1 MSRALFAAVAVL
13 PLMLAAGSAVA
24 QSHGGHGAHAAPA
37 RPPQARPTPAPKP
50 KPRAAAPRRATP
62 PAPAQAPAVDAH
74 AGHAMSAAPAAAADP
89 HAGHDMGGMQ
99 TAPAQTPAADPH
111 AGHNMGQTPAAADPH
126 AGHDMGGMQTA
137 PARTPAAD
145 PHAGHAMS
153 AAPASAADPHA
164 GHDMSGMQTA
174 PATAPD
180 ADPHAGH
187 AMSAAPAAAA
197 DPHAGHDMSGMQTAP
212 ATAPVADP
220 HAGHNMSPAPAAVAD
235 PHAGHDMSAMQ
246 TPAADPHAGHDMSA
260 MAGGAPNIPTSVDA
274 VGGRMVETPPP
285 AAARAA
291 PAHAADLLFD
301 PAVMAASRQQLLVEN
316 GDVRTTAVLIDSIEA
331 SFGDGEEG
339 YSWNA
344 QGWTGGDINR
354 FWWKTEGEGA
364 FDGKLHDAEVQALYS
379 RAVAP
384 FWDVQAG
391 VRQDFRPD
399 GDDTTHLTVGVQ
411 GVAPYWFEMS
421 AAAFLST
428 EGDLTARAEAEYDQR
443 ITQKWILQ
451 PAIEVAFSASDIPE
465 LEIGSGL
472 TSVTAGLRLRYEIR
486 KEFAPYVGVEWSR
499 SFGDTA
505 DYARARG
512 DDVDATR
519 LVVGIKAWF

>member
-1 MSRALFAAVAVL
+1 
-13 PLMLAAGSAVA
+13 
-24 QSHGGHGAHAAPA
+24 
-37 RPPQARPTPAPKP
+37 
-50 KPRAAAPRRATP
+50 
-62 PAPAQAPAVDAH
+62 
-74 AGHAMSAAPAAAADP
+74 MSAAPAAA
-89 HAGHDMGGMQ
+89 
-99 TAPAQTPAADPH
+99 T
-111 AGHNMGQTPAAADPH
+111 
-126 AGHDMGGMQTA
+126 
-137 PARTPAAD
+137 
-145 PHAGHAMS
+145 
-153 AAPASAADPHA
+153 DPHA

-174 PATAPD
+174 PA

-187 AMSAAPAAAA
+187 NMALAADPHAGHDERGAQAAT
-197 DPHAGHDMSGMQTAP
+197 DPHAGHDMSGM
-212 ATAPVADP
+212 AT
-220 HAGHNMSPAPAAVAD
+220 
-235 PHAGHDMSAMQ
+235 
-246 TPAADPHAGHDMSA
+246 
-260 MAGGAPNIPTSVDA
+260 GAPNIPTSVDA
-274 VGGRMVETPPP
+274 ADGRMVETPPP

-301 PAVMAASRQQLLVEN
+301 PAVMAASRKQLLAEN
-316 GDVRTTAVLIDSIEA
+316 GDVRTTAVLIDTLEA
-331 SFGDGEEG
+331 GFGDGEEG

-344 QGWTGGDINR
+344 QGWSGGDINR

-364 FDGKLHDAEVQALYS
+364 LDGKLHEAEVQALYS

-451 PAIEVAFSASDIPE
+451 PAIEVAMSASDIPE
-465 LEIGSGL
+465 LEIGAGL

-486 KEFAPYVGVEWSR
+486 KEFAPYVGVEWTR
-499 SFGDTA
+499 SLGDTA
-505 DYARARG
+505 DYVKARG
-512 DDVDATR
+512 LDPDAVR
-519 LVVGIKAWF
+519 FVVGLKAWL

>member
-13 PLMLAAGSAVA
+13 PLMLAAGSALA
-24 QSHGGHGAHAAPA
+24 QTHGGHAGHGAQAAPA
-37 RPPQARPTPAPKP
+37 RPPQARPRPAP
-50 KPRAAAPRRATP
+50 KPRAAAPRPA
-62 PAPAQAPAVDAH
+62 APAAPVAADPHGGHDMSGH
-74 AGHAMSAAPAAAADP
+74 AGHGAQPAPVDPHAGHDMSAAPAAA
-89 HAGHDMGGMQ
+89 
-99 TAPAQTPAADPH
+99 T
-111 AGHNMGQTPAAADPH
+111 
-126 AGHDMGGMQTA
+126 
-137 PARTPAAD
+137 
-145 PHAGHAMS
+145 
-153 AAPASAADPHA
+153 DPHA

-174 PATAPD
+174 PA
-180 ADPHAGH
+180 
-187 AMSAAPAAAA
+187 
-197 DPHAGHDMSGMQTAP
+197 
-212 ATAPVADP
+212 ADP
-220 HAGHNMSPAPAAVAD
+220 HAGHNMAPAAD
-235 PHAGHDMSAMQ
+235 PHAGHVMGQ
-246 TPAADPHAGHDMSA
+246 TSAADPHAGHDMSA

-301 PAVMAASRQQLLVEN
+301 PAAMAAARKQLLAEN
-316 GDVRTTAVLIDSIEA
+316 GDVRTTAVLIDTLEA

-391 VRQDFRPD
+391 VRQDIRPD
-399 GDDTTHLTVGVQ
+399 GDDTTHLTFGVQ

-443 ITQKWILQ
+443 LTQKWILQ
-451 PAIEVAFSASDIPE
+451 PAVEVALSASDIPE
-465 LEIGSGL
+465 LEMGSGL

-505 DYARARG
+505 DYAKARG
-512 DDVDATR
+512 DDVEATR
-519 LVVGIKAWF
+519 FVVGIKAWF

>member
-1 MSRALFAAVAVL
+1 MSRALFAAVAAL
-13 PLMLAAGSAVA
+13 PLMLAAGSAIA
-24 QSHGGHGAHAAPA
+24 QSHGGHGVHGAHAAPA
-37 RPPQARPTPAPKP
+37 RPTQARPTPRPG
-50 KPRAAAPRRATP
+50 PRAAAPQPRRVTP
-62 PAPAQAPAVDAH
+62 PA
-74 AGHAMSAAPAAAADP
+74 AAPAP
-89 HAGHDMGGMQ
+89 
-99 TAPAQTPAADPH
+99 
-111 AGHNMGQTPAAADPH
+111 
-126 AGHDMGGMQTA
+126 
-137 PARTPAAD
+137 
-145 PHAGHAMS
+145 
-153 AAPASAADPHA
+153 AADPHA

-174 PATAPD
+174 LARTPA

-187 AMSAAPAAAA
+187 NMSPAPAAAA

-212 ATAPVADP
+212 ADP
-220 HAGHNMSPAPAAVAD
+220 HAGHNMGQAPASD
-235 PHAGHDMSAMQ
+235 PHAGHGMSAM
-246 TPAADPHAGHDMSA
+246 P
-260 MAGGAPNIPTSVDA
+260 GGAPDIPTSVDA
-274 VGGRMVETPPP
+274 VGGRMVETPPS

-301 PAVMAASRQQLLVEN
+301 PAAMAASRKQLLAEN
-316 GDVRTTAVLIDSIEA
+316 GDVRITAVLIDSIEA
-331 SFGDGEEG
+331 SFGDGEKG

-344 QGWTGGDINR
+344 QGYTGGDINR

-411 GVAPYWFEMS
+411 GVAPYWFEMG

-428 EGDLTARAEAEYDQR
+428 GGDLTVRAEVEYDQR
-443 ITQKWILQ
+443 ITRKWILQ
-451 PAIEVAFSASDIPE
+451 PAIEAAFSASDIPE
-465 LEIGSGL
+465 LETGSGL
-472 TSVTAGLRLRYEIR
+472 TSVTAALRLRYEIR
-486 KEFAPYVGVEWSR
+486 KEFAPYVGVAWSR
-499 SFGDTA
+499 AFGDTA

-512 DDVDATR
+512 DDVQATR

>member
-37 RPPQARPTPAPKP
+37 RPPQARPAPKP
-50 KPRAAAPRRATP
+50 KPRAAAPQPRRATP
-62 PAPAQAPAVDAH
+62 PAPVAT
-74 AGHAMSAAPAAAADP
+74 DP
-89 HAGHDMGGMQ
+89 HAGHDMSGMQ
-99 TAPAQTPAADPH
+99 ATPAPAATADPHADHDMSGMQMAPAQTPAADPH
-111 AGHNMGQTPAAADPH
+111 AGHNMSP
-126 AGHDMGGMQTA
+126 
-137 PARTPAAD
+137 
-145 PHAGHAMS
+145 
-153 AAPASAADPHA
+153 
-164 GHDMSGMQTA
+164 
-174 PATAPD
+174 
-180 ADPHAGH
+180 
-187 AMSAAPAAAA
+187 APAAAA
-197 DPHAGHDMSGMQTAP
+197 DPHAGHDMSGMQAAP
-212 ATAPVADP
+212 AQAPAADP
-220 HAGHNMSPAPAAVAD
+220 HAGHNMGQAPVAD
-235 PHAGHDMSAMQ
+235 PHAGHDMS
-246 TPAADPHAGHDMSA
+246 G

-301 PAVMAASRQQLLVEN
+301 PAVMAASRKQLLVEN
-316 GDVRTTAVLIDSIEA
+316 GDIRSTAVLIDSIES
-331 SFGDGEEG
+331 SFGDGEKD

-364 FDGKLHDAEVQALYS
+364 FDGKLHEAEVQALYS
-379 RAVAP
+379 RAIAP

-399 GDDTTHLTVGVQ
+399 GEDTTHLTVGVQ

-428 EGDLTARAEAEYDQR
+428 KGDLTARAEAEYDQR

-451 PAIEVAFSASDIPE
+451 PAVEVAFSASDIPE

-505 DYARARG
+505 DYAKARG
-512 DDVDATR
+512 EDADATR

>member
-24 QSHGGHGAHAAPA
+24 QAHGGHGGHSAHAAPA
-37 RPPQARPTPAPKP
+37 RPPQARPAPKP
-50 KPRAAAPRRATP
+50 KPRTAAPQPRRVTP
-62 PAPAQAPAVDAH
+62 
-74 AGHAMSAAPAAAADP
+74 AAPANP
-89 HAGHDMGGMQ
+89 HAGHDMGGMR
-99 TAPAQTPAADPH
+99 TAPVQAPAVDPH
-111 AGHNMGQTPAAADPH
+111 AGHNMSSTPAA
-126 AGHDMGGMQTA
+126 
-137 PARTPAAD
+137 
-145 PHAGHAMS
+145 
-153 AAPASAADPHA
+153 AADPHA
-164 GHDMSGMQTA
+164 GHDMSGMQTVPA
-174 PATAPD
+174 PASA

-187 AMSAAPAAAA
+187 NMAPATAPQTTDKTCTCPKCAEGAATHDCAMPGAASTDPHAGHDMSSMSAAPAADPHAGHNMGAAPAAAA

-212 ATAPVADP
+212 VDP
-220 HAGHNMSPAPAAVAD
+220 HAGHNMGQP
-235 PHAGHDMSAMQ
+235 
-246 TPAADPHAGHDMSA
+246 PAADPHAGHDMSA

-301 PAVMAASRQQLLVEN
+301 PAVMAAARKQLLAEN

-331 SFGDGEEG
+331 GFGDGEKS

-443 ITQKWILQ
+443 ITQRWILQ
-451 PAIEVAFSASDIPE
+451 PAVEVALSASDIPE

-486 KEFAPYVGVEWSR
+486 KEFAPYVGIEWSR
-499 SFGDTA
+499 AFGDTA

-519 LVVGIKAWF
+519 FVVGIKAWF

>member
-13 PLMLAAGSAVA
+13 PLMLAAGAAVA
-24 QSHGGHGAHAAPA
+24 QSHGGHAGHGAQAAPA
-37 RPPQARPTPAPKP
+37 RPPQARPTPASKP

-62 PAPAQAPAVDAH
+62 PASAQAP
-74 AGHAMSAAPAAAADP
+74 
-89 HAGHDMGGMQ
+89 
-99 TAPAQTPAADPH
+99 
-111 AGHNMGQTPAAADPH
+111 
-126 AGHDMGGMQTA
+126 
-137 PARTPAAD
+137 
-145 PHAGHAMS
+145 
-153 AAPASAADPHA
+153 AADPHA
-164 GHDMSGMQTA
+164 GHDMS
-174 PATAPD
+174 
-180 ADPHAGH
+180 
-187 AMSAAPAAAA
+187 SAPAAAA

-212 ATAPVADP
+212 ATAPA
-220 HAGHNMSPAPAAVAD
+220 AD

-246 TPAADPHAGHDMSA
+246 TSPAQPAVSDPHAGHDMSAVPPAADPHAGHDMSA

-301 PAVMAASRQQLLVEN
+301 PVVMAASRKQLLVEN
-316 GDVRTTAVLIDSIEA
+316 GDIRSTAVLIDSIEA
-331 SFGDGEEG
+331 SFGDGEET

-354 FWWKTEGEGA
+354 FWWKTEGEGE
-364 FDGKLHDAEVQALYS
+364 FGGKLHEAEVQALYS
-379 RAVAP
+379 RAIAP

-399 GDDTTHLTVGVQ
+399 GDDTTHLTVGIQ

-443 ITQKWILQ
+443 LTQKWILQ
-451 PAIEVAFSASDIPE
+451 PAIEVAMSASDIPE

-472 TSVTAGLRLRYEIR
+472 TSIMAGLRLRYEIR

-499 SFGDTA
+499 SLGDTA
-505 DYARARG
+505 DYAKARG
-512 DDVDATR
+512 GEADDMR

>member
-13 PLMLAAGSAVA
+13 PPMLAAGSAVA
-24 QSHGGHGAHAAPA
+24 QSHAGHAGHGAHAAPA
-37 RPPQARPTPAPKP
+37 RPAQARPLQARPRPAP
-50 KPRAAAPRRATP
+50 KPRAAAPRPAAP
-62 PAPAQAPAVDAH
+62 AASVAADPHAGHDMSGHAGHAAPAAAADHHAGHDMSGMQAAPAQTPAADPH
-74 AGHAMSAAPAAAADP
+74 AGHAMSPAAAADP
-89 HAGHDMGGMQ
+89 HAGHDMSGMAQ
-99 TAPAQTPAADPH
+99 AQTPAADPH
-111 AGHNMGQTPAAADPH
+111 AGHNMGQ
-126 AGHDMGGMQTA
+126 
-137 PARTPAAD
+137 
-145 PHAGHAMS
+145 S
-153 AAPASAADPHA
+153 
-164 GHDMSGMQTA
+164 
-174 PATAPD
+174 
-180 ADPHAGH
+180 
-187 AMSAAPAAAA
+187 
-197 DPHAGHDMSGMQTAP
+197 
-212 ATAPVADP
+212 
-220 HAGHNMSPAPAAVAD
+220 
-235 PHAGHDMSAMQ
+235 
-246 TPAADPHAGHDMSA
+246 PAADPHAGHDMSA
-260 MAGGAPNIPTSVDA
+260 MTGGAPNIPTSVDA
-274 VGGRMVETPPP
+274 VGGRMVETSPPP
-285 AAARAA
+285 AARAA

-301 PAVMAASRQQLLVEN
+301 PAVMAASRKQLLVEN

-399 GDDTTHLTVGVQ
+399 GDDTTHLTFGVQ

-451 PAIEVAFSASDIPE
+451 PAVEVAFSASDIPE

-472 TSVTAGLRLRYEIR
+472 TSLTAGLRLRYEIR

-505 DYARARG
+505 DYAKARG

-519 LVVGIKAWF
+519 FVVGIKAWF

>member
-13 PLMLAAGSAVA
+13 PLMLAAGAAVA
-24 QSHGGHGAHAAPA
+24 QSHGGHAGHGAQAAPA
-37 RPPQARPTPAPKP
+37 RPPQARPTPASKP

-62 PAPAQAPAVDAH
+62 PASAQAP
-74 AGHAMSAAPAAAADP
+74 
-89 HAGHDMGGMQ
+89 
-99 TAPAQTPAADPH
+99 
-111 AGHNMGQTPAAADPH
+111 
-126 AGHDMGGMQTA
+126 
-137 PARTPAAD
+137 
-145 PHAGHAMS
+145 
-153 AAPASAADPHA
+153 AADPHA
-164 GHDMSGMQTA
+164 GHDMS
-174 PATAPD
+174 
-180 ADPHAGH
+180 
-187 AMSAAPAAAA
+187 SAPAAAA

-212 ATAPVADP
+212 ATAPA
-220 HAGHNMSPAPAAVAD
+220 AD

-246 TPAADPHAGHDMSA
+246 TSPAQPAVSDPHAGHDMSAVPPAADPHAGHDMSA

-301 PAVMAASRQQLLVEN
+301 PVVMAASRKQLLVEN
-316 GDVRTTAVLIDSIEA
+316 GDIRSTAVLIDSIEA
-331 SFGDGEEG
+331 SFGDGEET

-364 FDGKLHDAEVQALYS
+364 FDGKLHEAEVQALYS
-379 RAVAP
+379 RAIAP

-443 ITQKWILQ
+443 LTQKWILQ
-451 PAIEVAFSASDIPE
+451 PAIEVAMSASDIPE

-472 TSVTAGLRLRYEIR
+472 TSITAGLRLRYEIR

-499 SFGDTA
+499 SLGDTA
-505 DYARARG
+505 DYAKARG
-512 DDVDATR
+512 EDPEDFR

>member
-13 PLMLAAGSAVA
+13 PLLLAAGTAVA
-24 QSHGGHGAHAAPA
+24 QSH
-37 RPPQARPTPAPKP
+37 
-50 KPRAAAPRRATP
+50 
-62 PAPAQAPAVDAH
+62 DAH
-74 AGHAMSAAPAAAADP
+74 AGHVMPAQTPATVDPHAAHRPAPTPPAVDP
-89 HAGHDMGGMQ
+89 HAGHDMSGMQ
-99 TAPAQTPAADPH
+99 
-111 AGHNMGQTPAAADPH
+111 M
-126 AGHDMGGMQTA
+126 A
-137 PARTPAAD
+137 PART
-145 PHAGHAMS
+145 
-153 AAPASAADPHA
+153 SAADPHA
-164 GHDMSGMQTA
+164 GHDMSSMATTA
-174 PATAPD
+174 PHTL
-180 ADPHAGH
+180 
-187 AMSAAPAAAA
+187 
-197 DPHAGHDMSGMQTAP
+197 
-212 ATAPVADP
+212 
-220 HAGHNMSPAPAAVAD
+220 
-235 PHAGHDMSAMQ
+235 
-246 TPAADPHAGHDMSA
+246 
-260 MAGGAPNIPTSVDA
+260 TSVDA
-274 VGGRMVETPPP
+274 VGGRLVETPPP
-285 AAARAA
+285 VAARGAPVHAADTLFDPVVMAAARK
-291 PAHAADLLFD
+291 
-301 PAVMAASRQQLLVEN
+301 QLLAEN
-316 GDVRTTAVLIDSIEA
+316 GDVRSTVVLIDSLEA

-344 QGWTGGDINR
+344 QGWSGGDINR

-443 ITQKWILQ
+443 ITQRWILQ
-451 PAIEVAFSASDIPE
+451 PAIEVALSASDIPE

-499 SFGDTA
+499 SLGDTA

-512 DDVDATR
+512 DVDATR
-519 LVVGIKAWF
+519 FVVGIKAWF

>member
-13 PLMLAAGSAVA
+13 PLMLAAGSALA
-24 QSHGGHGAHAAPA
+24 QTHGGHAGHGAQAAPA
-37 RPPQARPTPAPKP
+37 RPPQARPRPAP
-50 KPRAAAPRRATP
+50 KPRAAAPRP
-62 PAPAQAPAVDAH
+62 
-74 AGHAMSAAPAAAADP
+74 AAPAAPVAADP
-89 HAGHDMGGMQ
+89 HAGHDMSSHVGHGAQ
-99 TAPAQTPAADPH
+99 PAPV
-111 AGHNMGQTPAAADPH
+111 DPH
-126 AGHDMGGMQTA
+126 AGHDM
-137 PARTPAAD
+137 
-145 PHAGHAMS
+145 S
-153 AAPASAADPHA
+153 AAPAAATDPHA

-174 PATAPD
+174 PA
-180 ADPHAGH
+180 
-187 AMSAAPAAAA
+187 
-197 DPHAGHDMSGMQTAP
+197 
-212 ATAPVADP
+212 ADP
-220 HAGHNMSPAPAAVAD
+220 HAGHNMAPAAD
-235 PHAGHDMSAMQ
+235 PHAGHVMGQ
-246 TPAADPHAGHDMSA
+246 TSAADPHAGHDMSA

-301 PAVMAASRQQLLVEN
+301 PAAMAAARKQLLAEN
-316 GDVRTTAVLIDSIEA
+316 GDVRTTAVLIDTLEA

-391 VRQDFRPD
+391 VRQDIRPD
-399 GDDTTHLTVGVQ
+399 GDDTTHLTFGVQ

-443 ITQKWILQ
+443 LTQKWILQ
-451 PAIEVAFSASDIPE
+451 PAVEVALSASDIPE
-465 LEIGSGL
+465 LEMGSGL

-505 DYARARG
+505 DYAKARG
-512 DDVDATR
+512 DDVEATR

>member
-1 MSRALFAAVAVL
+1 MSGHA
-13 PLMLAAGSAVA
+13 
-24 QSHGGHGAHAAPA
+24 GHGA
-37 RPPQARPTPAPKP
+37 QPAP
-50 KPRAAAPRRATP
+50 
-62 PAPAQAPAVDAH
+62 VDPH
-74 AGHAMSAAPAAAADP
+74 AGHDMSAAPAAA
-89 HAGHDMGGMQ
+89 
-99 TAPAQTPAADPH
+99 T
-111 AGHNMGQTPAAADPH
+111 
-126 AGHDMGGMQTA
+126 
-137 PARTPAAD
+137 
-145 PHAGHAMS
+145 
-153 AAPASAADPHA
+153 DPHA

-174 PATAPD
+174 PAAA
-180 ADPHAGH
+180 ADLHAGH
-187 AMSAAPAAAA
+187 NMAPAA
-197 DPHAGHDMSGMQTAP
+197 DPHAGHDMGQT
-212 ATAPVADP
+212 
-220 HAGHNMSPAPAAVAD
+220 S
-235 PHAGHDMSAMQ
+235 
-246 TPAADPHAGHDMSA
+246 AADPHAGHDMSA

-301 PAVMAASRQQLLVEN
+301 PAAMAAARKQLLAEN
-316 GDVRTTAVLIDSIEA
+316 GDVRTTAVLIDTLEA
-331 SFGDGEEG
+331 SFDDGEEG

-391 VRQDFRPD
+391 VRQDIRPD

-428 EGDLTARAEAEYDQR
+428 DGDLTARAEAEYDQR
-443 ITQKWILQ
+443 LTQKWILQ
-451 PAIEVAFSASDIPE
+451 PAIEVALSASDIPE
-465 LEIGSGL
+465 LEMGSGL

-512 DDVDATR
+512 DDVEATR
-519 LVVGIKAWF
+519 FVVGIKAWF

>member
-1 MSRALFAAVAVL
+1 MSRALFAAVAAL

-24 QSHGGHGAHAAPA
+24 QAHGGHGGHGAHAAPA
-37 RPPQARPTPAPKP
+37 RPPQARPRPAPKP
-50 KPRAAAPRRATP
+50 RAVAPQPRRAAP
-62 PAPAQAPAVDAH
+62 PAPAPA
-74 AGHAMSAAPAAAADP
+74 
-89 HAGHDMGGMQ
+89 
-99 TAPAQTPAADPH
+99 PAADPH
-111 AGHNMGQTPAAADPH
+111 AGHVMN
-126 AGHDMGGMQTA
+126 A
-137 PARTPAAD
+137 PP
-145 PHAGHAMS
+145 
-153 AAPASAADPHA
+153 
-164 GHDMSGMQTA
+164 
-174 PATAPD
+174 
-180 ADPHAGH
+180 
-187 AMSAAPAAAA
+187 AAA
-197 DPHAGHDMSGMQTAP
+197 DPHAGHDMSGMQMAPTTAP
-212 ATAPVADP
+212 QTTDKTCTCPKCAEGGMAHDCAMPGASSADPHAGHDMSSMSAAPAAAPVADP
-220 HAGHNMSPAPAAVAD
+220 HAGHNMSGMQTAPTAD
-235 PHAGHDMSAMQ
+235 PHAGHDMGQ

-260 MAGGAPNIPTSVDA
+260 MTGRAPNIPTSVDA

-301 PAVMAASRQQLLVEN
+301 PAVMAASRKQLLAEN

-331 SFGDGEEG
+331 GFGDGEQG

-384 FWDVQAG
+384 FWDLQAG

-399 GDDTTHLTVGVQ
+399 GPDRTHLSVGVQ
-411 GVAPYWFEMS
+411 GVAPYWFETS

-428 EGDLTARAEAEYDQR
+428 KGELTARLEAEYDQR
-443 ITQKWILQ
+443 VTQKWILQ
-451 PAIEVAFSASDIPE
+451 PAIEAALSASDIPE

-472 TSVTAGLRLRYEIR
+472 TAITAGLRLRYEIR
-486 KEFAPYVGVEWSR
+486 KEFAPYLGVEWTR

-512 DDVDATR
+512 DSIDATR
-519 LVVGIKAWF
+519 LVVGLKAWF